1 MSRVQLSSYI
11 PNKAVAPPMAGI
23 IAERA
28 VELDAKDATPSR
40 ANPPETT
47 GKFTKI
53 SWI

>member
-1 MSRVQLSSYI
+1 MVQLSFYI
-11 PNKAVAPPMAGI
+11 PIKAVAPPMAGI

-53 SWI
+53 SWV